1 MEELRLDG
9 QVAVITGAGRGLG
22 REHALLLAARG
33 ARVLVNDPGVE
44 LDGSGGDATP
54 AAEVVDLIRARG
66 GEAEV
71 NLDPVGTVE
80 AGEALIAQALER
92 WGRIDILV
100 NNAGIFTDRYP
111 FLDTTQ
117 ESFERVLLVHLY
129 GTINC
134 TRAAWPHM
142 AARGYGKVINT
153 TSAVGFVGSVGRMEY
168 GVAKGGIHAFTRT
181 LSLDSLDSGIY
192 VNEIS
197 PGAGTRPVSA
207 SSEFFTD
214 ELLAKFSP
222 HLVSPTVL
230 WLAHP
235 DTTVNGETFTAIA
248 GTTAQVVIGEAHGFG
263 SDEPSPE
270 SIRDHADEVFLD
282 EKVYAAGLV
291 RHNEADG
298 QGQVLIARFG
308 NRV

>member
-1 MEELRLDG
+1 MAELRLDG
-9 QVAVITGAGRGLG
+9 QVAVVTGAGRGLG

-44 LDGSGGDATP
+44 LDGSGGDVSP
-54 AAEVVDLIRARG
+54 AMEVVELIRSQG
-66 GEAEV
+66 GEAEA
-71 NLDPVGTVE
+71 NFDPVGTVE
-80 AGEALIAQALER
+80 AGEALVGQALET
-92 WGRIDILV
+92 WGQIDILV
-100 NNAGIFTDRYP
+100 NNAGIFTERYP
-111 FLDTTQ
+111 FLDTSQ

-142 AARGYGKVINT
+142 TARHYGKVINT

-214 ELLAKFSP
+214 ELLAKFAP

-235 DTTVNGETFTAIA
+235 GTVVNGETFTVIA
-248 GTTAQVVIGEAHGFG
+248 GTTAQVVIGEAQGFG
-263 SDEPSPE
+263 VDEPSAE
-270 SIRDHADEVFLD
+270 SIVEHVDEVFLSD
-282 EKVYAAGLV
+282 SVYAAGLV

-298 QGQVLIARFG
+298 QGQALIARFG
-308 NRV
+308 NRG